1 MLRLKLIGPLLAVT
15 FLGACAGLP
24 GPAPISDFSSFEGSL
39 EGWTA
44 RGIDLTVG
52 GREVAWSIEPS
63 TTTATHGTGSARLY
77 LENFTD
83 AGKIWLEKAFS
94 VRPNRLYRVAIEYDF
109 ATADFGDVNLWRLIA
124 GALPEPPRTGEA
136 LRPAFR
142 GDTGNGSNRDVGHV
156 WLAKRQELEVR
167 SGEGGVLHVVL
178 GVWGTWETP
187 RTYFLDRVRVTVTEP

>member
-1 MLRLKLIGPLLAVT
+1 MLRLKLIGPLLAAA

-94 VRPNRLYRVAIEYDF
+94 VRPNSRLCCQ
-109 ATADFGDVNLWRLIA
+109 LIMA
-124 GALPEPPRTGEA
+124 PELDG
-136 LRPAFR
+136 
-142 GDTGNGSNRDVGHV
+142 
-156 WLAKRQELEVR
+156 
-167 SGEGGVLHVVL
+167 LHVTL
-178 GVWGTWETP
+178 APGTE
-187 RTYFLDRVRVTVTEP
+187 